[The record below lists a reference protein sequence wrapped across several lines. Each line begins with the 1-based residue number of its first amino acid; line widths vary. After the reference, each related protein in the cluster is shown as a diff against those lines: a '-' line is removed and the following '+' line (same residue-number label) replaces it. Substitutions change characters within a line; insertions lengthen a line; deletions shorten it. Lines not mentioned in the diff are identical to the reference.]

1 MVVELNDREQVL
13 IHCCIGIEIKTL
25 EIEKYKL
32 EKKIESKYRRNQ
44 KCDKENARV
53 DTIDDR
59 LVELGELVKKFERKF

>member
-44 KCDKENARV
+44 NCDKENARV

-59 LVELGELVKKFERKF
+59 LAELGELIKKFERKF